1 MESVKF
7 RVRKTDTKSRKAIFS
22 LYQTGEWSMRELA
35 NKFEI
40 SIPRVWQM
48 VKEYRH

>member
-40 SIPRVWQM
+40 SIPRVCQI
-48 VKEYRH
+48 VKEYRQ